1 MKFSKQL
8 AYNSVAEWQLHYMDY
23 ARLKKVITA
32 LKRVHDAL
40 FAARSRRGGSGG
52 GGAAAASQS
61 RVLATRPVTYGHAG
75 PSRVLGSASAGAGGP
90 QPASS
95 SQAGGRAPPLPP
107 PGGGGGT
114 PGVRKVPPDTV
125 ATAAVHR
132 LGGGRAGADAAGDG
146 RRDAAAT
153 GSLAASTEGA
163 KRGGFQRSASKLV
176 LAELATLAHRSH
188 HGGAHDGGGDGLG
201 LGGVDS
207 PPRSPPPPPSSGSSS
222 APGSPREPPPQP
234 DSPSERSAL
243 LQSREPEQE
252 GWVGAGGLPLDGVA
266 RPPGAPRAAVGAGSG
281 MAAGSAV
288 VGPAASS
295 GGGLPVV
302 RGPLPVSVSL
312 GLPFEAASAALQGMS
327 VEALSREFDAIE
339 STFFRRLD
347 GEATK
352 VDAFYT
358 RMVVAL
364 EKISLELAAAA
375 ARRDETGGV
384 EVGAAA
390 LQRRYVEHYLELT
403 ELINFAE
410 LNLSGFEKILKKHD
424 KNVMATTR
432 SAYIAKLERSRAFC
446 KRDALVG
453 LRERTEREFAD
464 LFWGGDTLAAREE
477 LSEGLRDLLI
487 WERNTIWRDM
497 LQSERRVAA
506 VRSKKRGGSTS
517 SRAVMLAARPLLLA
531 MGLFLFAGILLY
543 PRDITA
549 RLPQGEVGDTAAAG
563 GATKLRGSDVGSP
576 AAADRCLALLVL
588 TSFLWA
594 TEALPLYVTSLG
606 VAPAAVLLRV
616 FLGSDGKPL
625 HASEAAHV
633 VMAAMG
639 DQVIMLIICVYSLAA
654 ALSKLGLD
662 KVAATAVLS
671 RVRRPSSVLLVV
683 MLLAVFLS
691 MWVSNVAS
699 PVLLNSVVLPV
710 LRGLPPSSHHFVQ
723 CILLGV
729 ALASNIGGMP
739 SPIASPQN
747 AVALGQLKGL
757 HEVSFIEWMA
767 ATLPQCIIMVFAAHA
782 LLMAWFRPGNVT
794 LPLIPRHTERFEWPH
809 YVVLTTLL
817 TTVGLWCYKP
827 TLSVAGADGL
837 VAVLPILVFFGT
849 GILTKEDFNNLPWNV
864 VYLVAGGI
872 ALGAAVQSS
881 TLLALVAGTLH
892 FVLRHSSLWQVFAVF
907 SVFMSLVS
915 NAISHT
921 VSALIVLPVI
931 AEVGASV
938 GHPRLLVMGA
948 VLACSGAMALPV
960 SSFPNMASVSVE
972 NETGKR
978 YLHASDVIKLGTPM
992 TLISATV
999 VISFGYV
1006 LMLAMGF

>member
-1 MKFSKQL
+1 
-8 AYNSVAEWQLHYMDY
+8 V
-23 ARLKKVITA
+23 
-32 LKRVHDAL
+32 
-40 FAARSRRGGSGG
+40 
-52 GGAAAASQS
+52 AAAA
-61 RVLATRPVTYGHAG
+61 LARM
-75 PSRVLGSASAGAGGP
+75 
-90 QPASS
+90 
-95 SQAGGRAPPLPP
+95 
-107 PGGGGGT
+107 
-114 PGVRKVPPDTV
+114 GV
-125 ATAAVHR
+125 
-132 LGGGRAGADAAGDG
+132 
-146 RRDAAAT
+146 
-153 GSLAASTEGA
+153 
-163 KRGGFQRSASKLV
+163 
-176 LAELATLAHRSH
+176 
-188 HGGAHDGGGDGLG
+188 DGLT
-201 LGGVDS
+201 
-207 PPRSPPPPPSSGSSS
+207 
-222 APGSPREPPPQP
+222 A
-234 DSPSERSAL
+234 
-243 LQSREPEQE
+243 
-252 GWVGAGGLPLDGVA
+252 
-266 RPPGAPRAAVGAGSG
+266 
-281 MAAGSAV
+281 
-288 VGPAASS
+288 
-295 GGGLPVV
+295 
-302 RGPLPVSVSL
+302 
-312 GLPFEAASAALQGMS
+312 
-327 VEALSREFDAIE
+327 EFNAIE

-352 VDAFYT
+352 VDNFYT

-364 EKISLELAAAA
+364 EKITVALGQAAG
-375 ARRDETGGV
+375 RRDEAAALEGGDS
-384 EVGAAA
+384 A

-410 LNLSGFEKILKKHD
+410 LNATGFDKILKKHD
-424 KNVMATTR
+424 KNV
-432 SAYIAKLERSRAFC
+432 ERSTRTAYMDKLSRTRAFC
-446 KRDALVG
+446 KRDALTS
-453 LRERTEREFAD
+453 LRQRTEREFAD
-464 LFWGGDTLAAREE
+464 LFWGGDTEAAREE
-477 LSEGLRDLLI
+477 LTEGLRDLLI

-517 SRAVMLAARPLLLA
+517 SSAVTLAARPFLLA
-531 MGLFLFAGILLY
+531 VGLALFAGILLY
-543 PRDITA
+543 PGAITA
-549 RLPQGEVGDTAAAG
+549 RLPQGEVGGSSGRGG
-563 GATKLRGSDVGSP
+563 GAKLRSSDVGSP

-606 VAPAAVLLRV
+606 VAPAAVMLRV
-616 FLGSDGKPL
+616 FLAPDGKPL
-625 HASEAAHV
+625 HAGDAAHA

-671 RVRRPSSVLLVV
+671 RVRRPSSVLLTV

-710 LRGLPPSSHHFVQ
+710 LRGLPPSSNHFVQ

-729 ALASNIGGMP
+729 AIASNIGGMP

-767 ATLPQCIIMVFAAHA
+767 ATLPQCIIMVLAAHA
-782 LLMAWFRPGNVT
+782 LLMAWFRPGDVT

-809 YVVLTTLL
+809 YLVITTLL
-817 TTVGLWCYKP
+817 VTVGLWCYKP

-881 TLLALVAGTLH
+881 TLLSLVAGALH
-892 FVLRHSSLWQVFAVF
+892 YFLRHSSLWQVFAVF
-907 SVFMSLVS
+907 ALFMSLVS

-938 GHPRLLVMGA
+938 GHPRLLVMGS

-978 YLHASDVIKLGTPM
+978 YLHAADVIKLGTPM
-992 TLISATV
+992 TLISAAV
-999 VISFGYV
+999 VVSFGYV

>member
-1 MKFSKQL
+1 MAS
-8 AYNSVAEWQLHYMDY
+8 
-23 ARLKKVITA
+23 
-32 LKRVHDAL
+32 
-40 FAARSRRGGSGG
+40 
-52 GGAAAASQS
+52 GAAA
-61 RVLATRPVTYGHAG
+61 
-75 PSRVLGSASAGAGGP
+75 
-90 QPASS
+90 
-95 SQAGGRAPPLPP
+95 
-107 PGGGGGT
+107 
-114 PGVRKVPPDTV
+114 
-125 ATAAVHR
+125 
-132 LGGGRAGADAAGDG
+132 
-146 RRDAAAT
+146 
-153 GSLAASTEGA
+153 
-163 KRGGFQRSASKLV
+163 
-176 LAELATLAHRSH
+176 
-188 HGGAHDGGGDGLG
+188 
-201 LGGVDS
+201 
-207 PPRSPPPPPSSGSSS
+207 
-222 APGSPREPPPQP
+222 
-234 DSPSERSAL
+234 
-243 LQSREPEQE
+243 
-252 GWVGAGGLPLDGVA
+252 
-266 RPPGAPRAAVGAGSG
+266 
-281 MAAGSAV
+281 
-288 VGPAASS
+288 
-295 GGGLPVV
+295 
-302 RGPLPVSVSL
+302 
-312 GLPFEAASAALQGMS
+312 
-327 VEALSREFDAIE
+327 
-339 STFFRRLD
+339 
-347 GEATK
+347 
-352 VDAFYT
+352 
-358 RMVVAL
+358 
-364 EKISLELAAAA
+364 
-375 ARRDETGGV
+375 
-384 EVGAAA
+384 
-390 LQRRYVEHYLELT
+390 
-403 ELINFAE
+403 
-410 LNLSGFEKILKKHD
+410 
-424 KNVMATTR
+424 
-432 SAYIAKLERSRAFC
+432 
-446 KRDALVG
+446 
-453 LRERTEREFAD
+453 
-464 LFWGGDTLAAREE
+464 
-477 LSEGLRDLLI
+477 
-487 WERNTIWRDM
+487 
-497 LQSERRVAA
+497 
-506 VRSKKRGGSTS
+506 
-517 SRAVMLAARPLLLA
+517 
-531 MGLFLFAGILLY
+531 
-543 PRDITA
+543 
-549 RLPQGEVGDTAAAG
+549 
-563 GATKLRGSDVGSP
+563 KLRGADVGSP
-576 AAADRCLALLVL
+576 AAADRCLALLAL

-616 FLGSDGKPL
+616 FLGPDGKPL
-625 HASEAAHV
+625 HASDAAHV

-729 ALASNIGGMP
+729 AVASNIGGMP

-782 LLMAWFRPGNVT
+782 LLMAWFRPGDVT

-881 TLLALVAGTLH
+881 TLLALVAGNLH

>member
-1 MKFSKQL
+1 
-8 AYNSVAEWQLHYMDY
+8 
-23 ARLKKVITA
+23 
-32 LKRVHDAL
+32 
-40 FAARSRRGGSGG
+40 
-52 GGAAAASQS
+52 
-61 RVLATRPVTYGHAG
+61 
-75 PSRVLGSASAGAGGP
+75 
-90 QPASS
+90 
-95 SQAGGRAPPLPP
+95 
-107 PGGGGGT
+107 
-114 PGVRKVPPDTV
+114 VPPS
-125 ATAAVHR
+125 AT
-132 LGGGRAGADAAGDG
+132 LGVPADV
-146 RRDAAAT
+146 AAAT
-153 GSLAASTEGA
+153 LARMG
-163 KRGGFQRSASKLV
+163 V
-176 LAELATLAHRSH
+176 
-188 HGGAHDGGGDGLG
+188 DGLT
-201 LGGVDS
+201 
-207 PPRSPPPPPSSGSSS
+207 
-222 APGSPREPPPQP
+222 A
-234 DSPSERSAL
+234 
-243 LQSREPEQE
+243 
-252 GWVGAGGLPLDGVA
+252 
-266 RPPGAPRAAVGAGSG
+266 
-281 MAAGSAV
+281 
-288 VGPAASS
+288 
-295 GGGLPVV
+295 
-302 RGPLPVSVSL
+302 
-312 GLPFEAASAALQGMS
+312 
-327 VEALSREFDAIE
+327 EFNAIE

-352 VDAFYT
+352 VDNFYA

-364 EKISLELAAAA
+364 EKITAALGQAA
-375 ARRDETGGV
+375 GRRDETAALEGGDS
-384 EVGAAA
+384 A

-410 LNLSGFEKILKKHD
+410 LNATGFDKILKKHD
-424 KNVMATTR
+424 KNV
-432 SAYIAKLERSRAFC
+432 ERSTRAAYMDKLGRTRAFC
-446 KRDALVG
+446 KRDALTA
-453 LRERTEREFAD
+453 LRQRTEREFAD
-464 LFWGGDTLAAREE
+464 LFWGGDTEAAREE
-477 LSEGLRDLLI
+477 LTEGLRDLLI

-517 SRAVMLAARPLLLA
+517 SSAVTLAARPFLLA
-531 MGLFLFAGILLY
+531 VGLAVFAAILLY
-543 PRDITA
+543 PGAITA
-549 RLPQGEVGDTAAAG
+549 RLPQGEVGGSSGRGG
-563 GATKLRGSDVGSP
+563 GAKLRSSDVGSP

-606 VAPAAVLLRV
+606 VAPAAVMLRV
-616 FLGSDGKPL
+616 FLAPDGKPL
-625 HASEAAHV
+625 HAGDAAHA

-671 RVRRPSSVLLVV
+671 RVRRPSSVLLTV

-710 LRGLPPSSHHFVQ
+710 LRGLPPSSNHFVQ

-729 ALASNIGGMP
+729 AIASNIGGMP

-767 ATLPQCIIMVFAAHA
+767 ATLPQCIIMVLAAHA
-782 LLMAWFRPGNVT
+782 VLMAWFRPGDVT

-809 YVVLTTLL
+809 YLVITTLL
-817 TTVGLWCYKP
+817 VTVGLWCYKP
-827 TLSVAGADGL
+827 TLAVAGADGL

-881 TLLALVAGTLH
+881 TLLSLVAGALH
-892 FVLRHSSLWQVFAVF
+892 YFLRHSSLWQVFAVF
-907 SVFMSLVS
+907 AIFMSLVS

-938 GHPRLLVMGA
+938 GHPRLLVMGS

-992 TLISATV
+992 TLISAAV
-999 VISFGYV
+999 VVSFGYV